1 MDLLQEVALKYGDL
15 LNKDY
20 LIKASYKKKTIE
32 ICFFFLPEHFYHLVG
47 FHKLLDMKDLTKPKY
62 LYTSIISKKITTI
75 QSKIVNFWTICMI
88 GYKDFVELANL

>member
-20 LIKASYKKKTIE
+20 LIKASYKKETIE

-47 FHKLLDMKDLTKPKY
+47 FHKLLDMKDLR
-62 LYTSIISKKITTI
+62 
-75 QSKIVNFWTICMI
+75 
-88 GYKDFVELANL
+88 ANLPIANWKIYQRNRRIEYV